1 MIVII
6 MAIIK
11 EGGNKMNQATLEEKI
26 KDIILI
32 NCQLKRDIEK
42 LINLTKVLD
51 TVGNVTLDNWE
62 DFDKKLEDIIDN
74 LEIIEL

>member
-6 MAIIK
+6 MIIIK
-11 EGGNKMNQATLEEKI
+11 EGGNKMNQVTFEEKI
-26 KDIILI
+26 KDIMLI

-51 TVGNVTLDNWE
+51 TVGDVTLDNWE

>member
-26 KDIILI
+26 KDIMLI

-74 LEIIEL
+74 FEIIEL

>member
-26 KDIILI
+26 KDIMLI

-62 DFDKKLEDIIDN
+62 DFDKKLKDIIDN

>member
-26 KDIILI
+26 KDIMLI

>member
-6 MAIIK
+6 MIIIK
-11 EGGNKMNQATLEEKI
+11 EGGNKMNQATFEEEM
-26 KDIILI
+26 KDIMLV
-32 NCQLKRDIEK
+32 NCQLKRDIER
-42 LINLTKVLD
+42 LVDLTKVLD
-51 TVGNVTLDNWE
+51 TVGSVTLDSWE

>member
-11 EGGNKMNQATLEEKI
+11 EGGNKMNQAILEEKI
-26 KDIILI
+26 KDIMLI

>member
-1 MIVII
+1 M
-6 MAIIK
+6 
-11 EGGNKMNQATLEEKI
+11 
-26 KDIILI
+26 LI

-51 TVGNVTLDNWE
+51 TVGDVTLDNWE

>member
-26 KDIILI
+26 KDIMLI

-51 TVGNVTLDNWE
+51 TVGDVTLDNWE

>member
-6 MAIIK
+6 MVIIK

-26 KDIILI
+26 KDIMLI

>member
-11 EGGNKMNQATLEEKI
+11 EGGNKMNQAILEEKI
-26 KDIILI
+26 KDIMLI

-51 TVGNVTLDNWE
+51 TVGDVTLDNWE

>member
-11 EGGNKMNQATLEEKI
+11 EGGNKMNQAIVEEKI
-26 KDIILI
+26 KDIMLI

-62 DFDKKLEDIIDN
+62 DSDKKLEDIIDN

>member
-11 EGGNKMNQATLEEKI
+11 EGGNKMNQAILEEKI
-26 KDIILI
+26 KDIMLI

-51 TVGNVTLDNWE
+51 TVGDVTLDNWE
-62 DFDKKLEDIIDN
+62 DFDKKVENILDD

>member
-11 EGGNKMNQATLEEKI
+11 EGGNKMNQAILEEKI
-26 KDIILI
+26 KDIMLI

-62 DFDKKLEDIIDN
+62 NFDKKLEDIIDN

>member
-1 MIVII
+1 MI
-6 MAIIK
+6 IIK
-11 EGGNKMNQATLEEKI
+11 EGGNKMNQVTFEEKI
-26 KDIILI
+26 KDIMLI

-51 TVGNVTLDNWE
+51 TVGDVTLDNWE